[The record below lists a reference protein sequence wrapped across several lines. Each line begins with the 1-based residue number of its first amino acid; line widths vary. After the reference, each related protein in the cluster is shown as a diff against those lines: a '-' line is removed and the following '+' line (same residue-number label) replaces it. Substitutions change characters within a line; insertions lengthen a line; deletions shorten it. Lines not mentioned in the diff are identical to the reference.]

1 MANSFVLASNYT
13 DLLDEAFKKESVT
26 AQLSGDPAFVREG
39 ADAKTI
45 YYPEMTTGG
54 LGDYSRNTG
63 YPDGGVSLVWK
74 SAEFNYDRGTR
85 ILVDAMDDQETFNL
99 AFGKAG
105 AELQRTRVAPE
116 ADAFTFA
123 KLNSL
128 TGVQKAT
135 AANLAG
141 ADAFLAALLEAI
153 NAMDDEE
160 VPDENR
166 YLYATPALVNSLM
179 AMDTYKSKEVIA
191 QFAQVTKVPKSRF
204 MSAIDLLDG
213 TSENETVGHY
223 KPATGAT
230 YLNFVIV
237 HKPSLIKYDKHIAN
251 HLLAPGQHTLSDG
264 YVLMY
269 RKYGIVDVYENQRKG
284 VYIHASATTVPTA

>member
-13 DLLDEAFKKESVT
+13 DLLDETFKKESVT

-54 LGDYSRNTG
+54 LGDYSRSTG

-85 ILVDAMDDQETFNL
+85 IMVDSMDDQETFNL

-116 ADAFTFA
+116 ADAFFFS

-128 TGVQKAT
+128 QNVQKAT
-135 AANLAG
+135 AAVLNG
-141 ADAFLAALLEAI
+141 ASDFLEALLGAI

-160 VPDENR
+160 VPDTNR
-166 YLYATPALVNSLM
+166 HLYATPALINSLM

-191 QFAQVTKVPKSRF
+191 QFASVNKVPKSRF
-204 MSAIDLLDG
+204 LSAIDLLDG
-213 TSENETVGHY
+213 TSQNETIGHY

-284 VYIHASATTVPTA
+284 VYIHPSTATPPAA

>member
-128 TGVQKAT
+128 TGVQKPT

-204 MSAIDLLDG
+204 LSAIDLLDG
-213 TSENETVGHY
+213 TSQNETVGHY
-223 KPATGAT
+223 KPAEGAT
-230 YLNFVIV
+230 YLNFAIV

-251 HLLAPGQHTLSDG
+251 HLLAPGQHPLSDG

-284 VYIHASATTVPTA
+284 VYIHASATAAA

>member
-1 MANSFVLASNYT
+1 MAENSFVLASNYT

-39 ADAKTI
+39 ADAETI

-74 SAEFNYDRGTR
+74 SAKFNYDRGTR
-85 ILVDAMDDQETFNL
+85 IMVDSMDDQETFNL

-128 TGVQKAT
+128 ENIQKAT

-160 VPDENR
+160 VPEENR
-166 YLYATPALVNSLM
+166 HLYATSALVNSLM
-179 AMDTYKSKEVIA
+179 AMDTFKSKEVIA
-191 QFAQVTKVPKSRF
+191 QFASVTKVPKSRF
-204 MSAIDLLDG
+204 LSAIDMLDG
-213 TSENETVGHY
+213 KSDGEVIGHY
-223 KPATGAT
+223 KPATNAT

-284 VYIHASATTVPTA
+284 VYIHPSATAAA

>member
-85 ILVDAMDDQETFNL
+85 ILVDSMDDQETFNL

-128 TGVQKAT
+128 TGVQKPT

-204 MSAIDLLDG
+204 LSAIDLLDG
-213 TSENETVGHY
+213 TSQNETVGHY

-284 VYIHASATTVPTA
+284 VYIHASAIAAA

>member
-1 MANSFVLASNYT
+1 MSNSFVLASNYT
-13 DLLDEAFKKESVT
+13 DLLDEVFKKESVT
-26 AQLSGDPAFVREG
+26 AKLSGDPRFVREG

-45 YYPEMTTGG
+45 YYPQMTTGG
-54 LGDYSRNTG
+54 LGDYSRSSG

-74 SAEFNYDRGTR
+74 NAEFNYDRGTR

-116 ADAFTFA
+116 ADAFTFS

-128 TGVQKAT
+128 QNVQKAT

-160 VPDENR
+160 VPDTNR
-166 YLYATPALVNSLM
+166 HLYATPALVNSLM

-191 QFAQVTKVPKSRF
+191 QFASVNKVPKSRF
-204 MSAIDLLDG
+204 LSAIEMLDG
-213 TSENETVGHY
+213 TSAGETVGHY
-223 KPATGAT
+223 KPADGAT

-237 HKPSLIKYDKHIAN
+237 HQPSLIKYDKHIAN

-284 VYIHASATTVPTA
+284 IYIHPSATTAA

>member
-45 YYPEMTTGG
+45 YYPQMTTGG
-54 LGDYSRNTG
+54 LGDYSRSTG
-63 YPDGGVSLVWK
+63 YPDGGVSLEWK

-99 AFGKAG
+99 AFGMAG
-105 AELQRTRVAPE
+105 RELQRMRVAPE
-116 ADAFTFA
+116 ADAFTFS

-128 TGVQKAT
+128 TGIQKPT
-135 AANLAG
+135 AANLSG

-153 NAMDDEE
+153 DAMDDEE
-160 VPDENR
+160 VPSENR

-191 QFAQVTKVPKSRF
+191 QFASVVKVPKSRF
-204 MSAIDLLDG
+204 LTAIDLLDG
-213 TSENETVGHY
+213 TSDGETIGHY
-223 KPATGAT
+223 TPAEGAK
-230 YLNFVIV
+230 YLNFAII

-269 RKYGIVDVYENQRKG
+269 RKYGIVDVYQNQRKG
-284 VYIHASATTVPTA
+284 VYIHSSATAAA

>member
-1 MANSFVLASNYT
+1 MAENSFVLASNYT

-45 YYPEMTTGG
+45 YYPEMTAGG

-85 ILVDAMDDQETFNL
+85 IMVDSMDDQETFNL

-128 TGVQKAT
+128 ANVQKAT
-135 AANLAG
+135 AAALSG

-160 VPDENR
+160 VPDTDR
-166 YLYATPALVNSLM
+166 HLYATPALINSLM

-191 QFAQVTKVPKSRF
+191 QFASVNKVPKSRF
-204 MSAIDLLDG
+204 LTAIEMLDG

-223 KPATGAT
+223 KPASNAT

-284 VYIHASATTVPTA
+284 VYIHPSATAAA